1 MKHTNIEN
9 KSLQKNIEHG
19 IDPSLRKQRNE
30 NYNKYVEAKSP
41 KTKNFPALLNSFWV
55 GGLICV
61 FGQIINNLFAYF
73 FPFMTESELNAWMLI
88 VIIFITCLLTALG
101 IFDIIGNF
109 AGAGTIIPITG
120 FANSIASPALE
131 YKREGIIF
139 GICSKMFIVAGPVI
153 VCGTVASIIVG
164 IIYLFI

>member
-1 MKHTNIEN
+1 MKNTNTEN
-9 KSLQKNIEHG
+9 KALQKNIEHG
-19 IDPSLRKQRNE
+19 IEPSQREERNKKYNE
-30 NYNKYVEAKSP
+30 YVEAKSP
-41 KTKNFPALLNSFWV
+41 KTKNFPTLFNAFWV

-61 FGQIINNLFAYF
+61 FGQIINDLLAYF

-88 VIIFITCLLTALG
+88 IIIFITCLLTAIG
-101 IFDIIGNF
+101 IFDHIGNF
-109 AGAGTIIPITG
+109 AGAGTIVPITG

-139 GICSKMFIVAGPVI
+139 GVCSKMFIIAGPVI